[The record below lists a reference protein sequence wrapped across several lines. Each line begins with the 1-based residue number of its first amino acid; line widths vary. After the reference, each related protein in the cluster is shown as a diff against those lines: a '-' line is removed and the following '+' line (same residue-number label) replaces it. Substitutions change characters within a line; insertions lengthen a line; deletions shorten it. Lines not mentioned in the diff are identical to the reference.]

1 MTHCESKSCF
11 TYLKKIKSVMKKEI
25 LELLN
30 THDET
35 DSKTVLV
42 TSRLKS
48 GTDVLGTN
56 DTNVLIRTC
65 LIT

>member
-1 MTHCESKSCF
+1 
-11 TYLKKIKSVMKKEI
+11 MKKEI

-42 TSRLKS
+42 TSRIKS

>member
-11 TYLKKIKSVMKKEI
+11 TYLKNIKRVMKKEI

-35 DSKTVLV
+35 DSKTALV